1 MKKFLRKIKT
11 FVYKT
16 PLSKALPIYHFF
28 LSLLGALINGF
39 PSRKIKV
46 IGVTGTK
53 GKTTTAEII
62 NKILEEAG
70 YKTALIDTFQF
81 KISRET
87 QKNLLK
93 MTMPGRFFLQNFL
106 KKAKNKNCD
115 YAVVEITSEG
125 VKQFRH
131 RFINLNSLVFTNISP
146 EHIESHGSFQNYLK
160 AKLKIAKVLQKS
172 KKQNKTIVSN
182 QDSKYG
188 ENFLDTEVE
197 NKIGYSLREVE
208 ILNCSDK
215 KSRFVY
221 RDKEFELNIGGEFNI
236 RNALASIKIAEV
248 EKIDLSVIQNAF
260 SKLKNIRGRMEHIET
275 GKNFDVVIDYAHTP
289 DSLNELYN
297 AFKRKQKICVLGN
310 AGGGRD
316 KWKRSEMA
324 QIAEKMCDKIFLT
337 NEDPYDEDPMD
348 IIKQMEKAIKN
359 KKPEVIID
367 RKKAIR
373 SAIKQAKENSVVIIS
388 GKGTDPYIMKADG
401 EKEEWDDAS
410 VAQKELKK
418 L

>member
-1 MKKFLRKIKT
+1 MKKFLRKIKI
-11 FVYKT
+11 FIYKT

-70 YKTALIDTFQF
+70 YKTAIIDTFQF

-115 YAVVEITSEG
+115 YAIVEITSEG

-188 ENFLDTEVE
+188 ENFLDIEVE

-221 RDKEFELNIGGEFNI
+221 RDREFELNIGGEFNI
-236 RNALASIKIAEV
+236 KNALASIKIAEV

-324 QIAEKMCDKIFLT
+324 QIAERMCDKIFLT
-337 NEDPYDEDPMD
+337 NEDPYDEEPMD
-348 IIKQMEKAIKN
+348 IIKQMKKAMKN

-410 VAQKELKK
+410 VARKELKK